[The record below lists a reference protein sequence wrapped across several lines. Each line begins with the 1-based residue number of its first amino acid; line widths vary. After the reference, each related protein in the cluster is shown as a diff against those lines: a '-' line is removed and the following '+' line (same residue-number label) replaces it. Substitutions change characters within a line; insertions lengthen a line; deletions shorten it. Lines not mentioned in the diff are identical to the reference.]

1 MDEQMIQ
8 AKFQKAQTDSIQYRI
23 CYILSNGK
31 DLQTVVTEQLKE
43 DLKEKGYWVAA
54 IFENGIHI
62 DL

>member
-1 MDEQMIQ
+1 MTDQMIIS
-8 AKFQKAQTDSIQYRI
+8 KTRKAIADSKRFGI

-31 DLQTVVTEQLKE
+31 DLQTVVTANLKE

-54 IFENGIHI
+54 IYEHGYQI